1 MRAVWAGSPA
11 NARDVL
17 ERVEAAT
24 GWAYTTVKTLLQRLV
39 DKGALQVHKHRNTSV
54 YAAVLQPVA
63 ARRSALQSLLRSA
76 FEGSFGT
83 LLQHLVAD
91 QPMSAADRRQLA
103 SLLADQP
110 EPRARPVRHV
120 PPAGSA
126 TPRRRRAR

>member
-17 ERVEAAT
+17 ERVEVAT

-39 DKGALQVHKHRNTSV
+39 DKGALRVHKRRNTSV

-91 QPMSAADRRQLA
+91 QPMSAADRRQLEA
-103 SLLADQP
+103 LLTD
-110 EPRARPVRHV
+110 EPPAAPRPARHV
-120 PPAGSA
+120 RPADPA
-126 TPRRRRAR
+126 APRRRRPR

>member
-39 DKGALQVHKHRNTSV
+39 DKGALRVHKRRNTSV
-54 YAAVLQPVA
+54 YAAVLQPVV

-91 QPMSAADRRQLA
+91 QPMSAADRRQLS

-110 EPRARPVRHV
+110 PGAPQ
-120 PPAGSA
+120 S
-126 TPRRRRAR
+126 PRRRRPR